1 MQRFA
6 AVVLAALTVASGI
19 FGATTSATAEI
30 YHPRFAA
37 AAKEHLKGLT
47 VSESDIESVRIF
59 AYRRTSE
66 RNNPESFG
74 MEAWVS
80 LNSCEGNL
88 VIFMNSAA
96 LVRDTYTRG
105 DCQIAGVRRY

>member
-1 MQRFA
+1 MQTFA
-6 AVVLAALTVASGI
+6 ATVLACLTVASS
-19 FGATTSATAEI
+19 FLGAASSATAEI

-37 AAKEHLKGLT
+37 AAQEHLKVLA
-47 VSESDIESVRIF
+47 VSESDIQSVRII

-74 MEAWVS
+74 MEAWVQ